1 MTGYFLPE
9 MGIDPQLRLPL
20 FVGVLI
26 IVFVTQGGVSGLI
39 LALDLEREKTLI
51 YHLSLPV
58 HPLTVMSAYY

>member
-1 MTGYFLPE
+1 MRLLCASTFSLMTGYFLPE

-39 LALDLEREKTLI
+39 LALDLEREK
-51 YHLSLPV
+51 H
-58 HPLTVMSAYY
+58 